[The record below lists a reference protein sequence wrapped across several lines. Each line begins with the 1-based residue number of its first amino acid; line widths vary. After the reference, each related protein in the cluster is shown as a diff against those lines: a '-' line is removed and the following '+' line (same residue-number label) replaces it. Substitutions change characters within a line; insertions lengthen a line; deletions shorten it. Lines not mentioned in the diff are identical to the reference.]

1 MTFRGII
8 NQNKPVLVDFF
19 AEWYN
24 PYKMISFILVD
35 EKNGVGENTHI
46 IKIDVDKKTQVAI
59 EYQLHGLPTIGLF
72 KNGKLHWRQTGV
84 VAANELENLINTNR

>member
-1 MTFRGII
+1 MTFPGII
-8 NQNKPVLVDFF
+8 NQYKPVLVDFF

-46 IKIDVDKKTQVAI
+46 IKIDVDKKSQVAI
-59 EYQLHGLPTIGLF
+59 EYQLHGLPTIVLF
-72 KNGKLHWRQTGV
+72 KNRKLLWRQPCIV
-84 VAANELENLINTNR
+84 EANEIENLTNTNR